1 MRINIWIVLV
11 VLIALLAVTRLSRCQ
26 QDTQHIG
33 VRAVS
38 FVLAHFGSYRLTMY
52 LLPKQ
57 HAALPVSAAV
67 IAVTGYPSSR
77 PLFRL
82 ARLDK
87 VPHHD
92 QSGCNTNPDLEGSA
106 RLEAGSIPYTKTRR
120 R

>member
-77 PLFRL
+77 PLFFGRPICTSRPRL
-82 ARLDK
+82 
-87 VPHHD
+87 
-92 QSGCNTNPDLEGSA
+92 GS
-106 RLEAGSIPYTKTRR
+106 SWS
-120 R
+120 

>member
-77 PLFRL
+77 PLFFERL
-82 ARLDK
+82 TRGTGARMLSPLDQTAPFAGILTGAGI
-87 VPHHD
+87 V
-92 QSGCNTNPDLEGSA
+92 SG
-106 RLEAGSIPYTKTRR
+106 
-120 R
+120 